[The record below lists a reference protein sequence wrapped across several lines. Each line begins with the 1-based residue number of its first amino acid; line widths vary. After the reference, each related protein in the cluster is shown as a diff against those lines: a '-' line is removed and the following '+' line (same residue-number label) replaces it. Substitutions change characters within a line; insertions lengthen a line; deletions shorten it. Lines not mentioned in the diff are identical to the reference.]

1 MLCPFQKTFS
11 PTCVHLSFE
20 IEYAMTS
27 KALKM
32 PSFPFHPHPPILSC
46 YPPSHLAGLPSSFL
60 FFSSPA
66 STEGFGWC
74 FYDTNWLCS
83 FSAGILGW
91 LPFVPRLGSEN
102 PQKGLPGRTSASFLS
117 WFCDSRHLAYFPLIA
132 ASLRGFLAC
141 DRFFFCLRTFAL
153 LFLLGDTLIPTV
165 HLLKFPIFLLSD
177 SV

>member
-11 PTCVHLSFE
+11 HTC
-20 IEYAMTS
+20 AMTS

-46 YPPSHLAGLPSSFL
+46 YPPSLLAGLPSSFL